1 MRRIAPVLA
10 IAGLVVAI
18 AVPFFWASRIPIFI
32 GAALLVAAGLLARR
46 PLPALIGIAAAVVL
60 LLAPGLLNDWRNG
73 RGIAW
78 TVPDGERLLIAEAG
92 TTITAGRDDPV
103 LRARDIDTGDER
115 WRLKLSKPSFTETLR
130 VWRTGRTLLAVG
142 YDDSLQAIDLDSGK
156 VRWKAPPAETRFA
169 GVTDGENVALTRCPT
184 DQCQVE
190 SYSLRDGTLRW
201 KAPVSGTGEFLGV
214 PLPTRQLVDDI
225 PLWPASFVVLRDDDR
240 FEARDLATG
249 RVVARGDEKTGLIG
263 SVLVR
268 ADNEGAVSA
277 TDLETGRQLWSKE
290 RLDLTQTPML
300 RANSLAM
307 PGGALLAEGDW
318 LESLMVGDTLEV
330 VDPRTGNLTE
340 RPTDLPPDIV
350 DIASTDRPDA
360 PPAILWNDY
369 EGKDTDD
376 SEVLVDGR
384 HYLRKRVRDV
394 ALTPTEAGFESTQ
407 APWGHGEHRVV
418 EVYDRRSGKR
428 LVRYLGENTTVSSA
442 GERLVIA
449 EGDDRDH
456 RTVHVVA
463 AG

>member
-1 MRRIAPVLA
+1 MRALTLA
-10 IAGLVVAI
+10 VAGLVVGVV
-18 AVPFFWASRIPIFI
+18 VPFFWASRIPLFV
-32 GAALLVAAGLLARR
+32 GAALLVAAGLLSRR
-46 PLPALIGIAAAVVL
+46 VLGALAGVAAAAAL
-60 LLAPGLLNDWRNG
+60 LLAPGLIDGWRNG

-78 TVPDGERLLIAEAG
+78 TVPNGERLLIAEAG
-92 TTITAGRDDPV
+92 TAITAGRDEPM

-115 WRLKLSKPSFTETLR
+115 WQLRLDKPSFTETLR
-130 VWRTGRTLLAVG
+130 VWRTGRTLLVVG
-142 YDDSLQAIDLDSGK
+142 YDDSLQAIDLDTGK
-156 VRWKAPPAETRFA
+156 ARWTAPPAETRFA

-184 DQCQVE
+184 DECQVE
-190 SYSLRDGTLRW
+190 SYALSDGTLRW

-268 ADNEGAVSA
+268 ADDEGAVSA
-277 TDLETGRQLWSKE
+277 TDLETGRELWSNE

-300 RANSLAM
+300 RARTLAM

-318 LESLMVGDTLEV
+318 LESLMVGDTLEM
-330 VDPRTGNLTE
+330 VDPRTGKITE

-350 DIASTDRPDA
+350 DIASTPDA
-360 PPAILWNDY
+360 PPALLWNDY

-376 SEVLVDGR
+376 SDVLVDGR
-384 HYLRKRVRDV
+384 HYPRQRVRDV
-394 ALTPTEAGFESTQ
+394 ALTPTEIGFESTQ
-407 APWGHGEHRVV
+407 APWGRGEHRVV

-428 LVRYLGENTTVSSA
+428 LVRFVGANTTVSSA

-456 RTVHVVA
+456 RTLHVVA
-463 AG
+463 PP